1 MAPASSAPAA
11 KHPIA
16 IPAMAPV
23 ERSEPSLWGKIGTLV
38 AGEMDSDGPVLVAWE
53 LVEAGVAAVVGGT
66 AALVAGSDV
75 DGRIELDAGA
85 V

>member
-23 ERSEPSLWGKIGTLV
+23 ESSEPSLWGKIGTLV
-38 AGEMDSDGPVLVAWE
+38 VGEMDCDGPVLVAWE
-53 LVEAGVAAVVGGT
+53 LVEAD
-66 AALVAGSDV
+66 VAGVVIGPTAPVVRTWV
-75 DGRIELDAGA
+75 DEGTELDAGA